1 MPFTLDIENRLHS
14 SDPVDRDVGF
24 YPPKGQYDPRCLIA
38 GDVRLPAATGLF
50 DSGSFTE
57 TLGGWAKTVVT
68 GRARLGG
75 IPIGVIA
82 VETRAIELITPADP
96 ANMDSVTQVSVQAGQ
111 VWYPNSAY
119 KTATAI
125 KDIDNEKLPL
135 FILANWRGFSGG
147 MRDMYDEVLKFG
159 SMIVDNLHTFKQ
171 PIFIYLPPFAELR
184 GGAWVVVDPTIN
196 ANMIEMYADT
206 MARGGVLEAEGTVE
220 IKFRKKAVVV
230 VMARLD
236 APYREL
242 SEKLKGASPEEAV
255 AINTDMDARYKL
267 LAPMYHQIAVS
278 FADMHDT
285 PVRMKAKG
293 CISDVISWKD
303 SRRFFAQRLRSRMYT
318 EHVLAE
324 ITKANPTTTY
334 EQRKFMLRRWFFE
347 VHDQKQLHLF
357 EDDKVV
363 VAWIGAQLTSSGT
376 LKADSQ
382 LAANIVLIHEE
393 FVVEKVKGLA
403 AGDSTTAF
411 QCVSALVG
419 SLSEAQRKEL
429 AASLK

>member
-1 MPFTLDIENRLHS
+1 
-14 SDPVDRDVGF
+14 
-24 YPPKGQYDPRCLIA
+24 
-38 GDVRLPAATGLF
+38 
-50 DSGSFTE
+50 
-57 TLGGWAKTVVT
+57 
-68 GRARLGG
+68 
-75 IPIGVIA
+75 
-82 VETRAIELITPADP
+82 
-96 ANMDSVTQVSVQAGQ
+96 VQAGQ

-236 APYREL
+236 PPYREL
-242 SEKLKGASPEEAV
+242 LEKLKGASAEEA
-255 AINTDMDARYKL
+255 AQIKQAMDKRYEL

-293 CISDVISWKD
+293 CISDVIPWKD

-324 ITKANPTTTY
+324 IAKANPTTTY
-334 EQRKFMLRRWFFE
+334 KQRKLILRRWFFE
-347 VHDQKQLHLF
+347 VHDQKQHELF
-357 EDDKVV
+357 EDAKVMV
-363 VAWIGAQLTSSGT
+363 PWIGGQLTPAGT
-376 LKADSQ
+376 LKGDSQ
-382 LAANIVLIHEE
+382 LAANIVHLREE
-393 FVVEKVKGLA
+393 FVVDKVTGLA
-403 AGDSTTAF
+403 NGDSTTSF

-419 SLSEAQRKEL
+419 NLSEAQRKEL
-429 AASLK
+429 VAALK